1 MHEHIPAEEELVDD
15 GNPREP
21 ICEKCGDEM
30 EWADCYEIDC
40 EDGSYDGYEEDP
52 TWYDPGEWV
61 KCSTCEGKGGW
72 WICVRCS
79 PEIDHG

>member
-21 ICEKCGDEM
+21 ICESAATNGM
-30 EWADCYEIDC
+30 GRLLRIDC
-40 EDGSYDGYEEDP
+40 EDGLLRRLRRRS

-72 WICVRCS
+72 WICVKVFS
-79 PEIDHG
+79 GD